1 MTLELELIHNIR
13 SAGDTIRSLYEGR
26 GSQKNILMT
35 LLKRGSMSQRDLT
48 EGLEI
53 KPGSASEVLGK
64 LEEAGLLAR
73 TISKSDRRTF
83 ILELTEEGR
92 KRAEEYRK
100 AREERHRR
108 MFSCLSVKEKEELS
122 ELLSKL
128 NCHLDSDF
136 KGP

>member
-26 GSQKNILMT
+26 GSQKNILVT

-83 ILELTEEGR
+83 ILELTAEGR

-128 NCHLDSDF
+128 NCHLDSEF

>member
-83 ILELTEEGR
+83 ILELTAEGR

-128 NCHLDSDF
+128 NCHLDSEF